1 MNPVR
6 SNLNKEGC
14 SPVSSNCVTWQG
26 PDIQCI
32 NLCKGDTISEVTY
45 KIAAEICDLKDR
57 IGLTDIDLT
66 CLVQVC
72 QTTPEPTK
80 TLNNILTLLINKV
93 CCLSDIVNNIPD
105 PGTPYVEPTLNLYA
119 CLKYQDQFGNT
130 VNQLPL
136 SQYVLQMASVLCQTV
151 QTVSIDHPQVVQNT
165 ADIAA
170 LMNATNPVLQV
181 QSCLSGSVTD
191 IDVALENLETTFCS
205 YKNVLGSTTDLT
217 KVYSQPYVCV
227 NGSTKQLMNPKVGMS
242 NMTGWNN
249 TPTNLGQILQNMWL
263 TICDMRGAVKSILDT
278 CCQVSCESISI
289 KISYKW
295 IDQNTLR
302 LFFTGST
309 LPMGFYDCDQSQNGG
324 TLFTLTDGLGN
335 TAPVHIKLRNS
346 DPTITDGVLDD
357 LTNLP
362 VYHFDITDIGSSTS
376 LDVTTGLVM
385 TSDAC
390 FTNGDATC
398 IKCLSLNIAAYVSK
412 ACCVITATS
421 PVTIVYKVCYD
432 VTTTTTTTTIA
443 P

>member
-45 KIAAEICDLKDR
+45 KLAVEVCDLKSR

-72 QTTPEPTK
+72 QTTPEPVK
-80 TLNNILTLLINKV
+80 TLTNILTLLINKV

-119 CLKYQDQFGNT
+119 CLKYQDAFGNT
-130 VNQLPL
+130 VTQLPL
-136 SQYVLQMASVLCQTV
+136 SQYVLQVASKLC
-151 QTVSIDHPQVVQNT
+151 SLYDQVGLNTAQIAQNT
-165 ADIAA
+165 ADIAT
-170 LMNATNPVLQV
+170 LMNATTPTIQV
-181 QSCLSGSVTD
+181 QSCLLGSVA
-191 IDVALENLETTFCS
+191 DVDVVLQNLESTFCD
-205 YKNVLGSTTDLT
+205 YKNVLGTTTDLT
-217 KVYSQPYVCV
+217 KTYGQPFVCV

-249 TPTNLGQILQNMWL
+249 TPTSVAQTIQNMWL
-263 TICDMRGAVKSILDT
+263 TICDMRGAVKAILDT

-309 LPMGFYDCDQSQNGG
+309 LPMGFYDCDQTNG
-324 TLFTLTDGLGN
+324 TMFTLTDGLGN
-335 TAPVHIKLRNS
+335 TSPVYIKLRNS
-346 DPTITDGVLDD
+346 DPTIMDGVLDD
-357 LTNLP
+357 LTNVPL
-362 VYHFDITDIGSSTS
+362 YHFDVIDISSTTP
-376 LDVTTGLVM
+376 LDVTTGLVL

-390 FTNGDATC
+390 FTNGDSNC
-398 IKCLSLNIAAYVSK
+398 IKCLSVNIAAYVNK
-412 ACCVITATS
+412 DCCTLTATA
-421 PVTIVYKVCYD
+421 PVTITYKIC
-432 VTTTTTTTTIA
+432 
-443 P
+443 